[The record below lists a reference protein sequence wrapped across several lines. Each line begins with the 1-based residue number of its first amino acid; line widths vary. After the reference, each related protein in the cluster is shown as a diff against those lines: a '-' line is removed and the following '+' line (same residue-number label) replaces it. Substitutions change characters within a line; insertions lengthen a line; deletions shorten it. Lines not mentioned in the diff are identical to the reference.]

1 MLAVN
6 IVTLNKK
13 SRKSRRKMKKKI
25 KEIKIY
31 FEDGSVIVVDNIQN
45 QYYIY

>member
-1 MLAVN
+1 
-6 IVTLNKK
+6 
-13 SRKSRRKMKKKI
+13 MKGKKI

-31 FEDGSVIVVDNIQN
+31 FEDGSVIIVDNIKN